1 MSGPLRRV
9 LAAFDEG
16 AASLDD
22 VARISGLDRPMVEAA
37 VAQLSRM
44 GRLEVK
50 ELTLGCPGGGCASCA
65 SGHADASPGC
75 GASRQSAARRGLAI
89 IQLSPRRGGPQDQME
104 GC

>member
-1 MSGPLRRV
+1 MRRV

-44 GRLEVK
+44 GRLDIK
-50 ELTLGCPGGGCASCA
+50 ELTMGCPGGGCASCA
-65 SGHADASPGC
+65 AGHADASPGC
-75 GASRQSAARRGLAI
+75 GASTSLVARRGLAL
-89 IQLSPRRGGPQDQME
+89 IQLSPRQCGREDRKGR
-104 GC
+104 